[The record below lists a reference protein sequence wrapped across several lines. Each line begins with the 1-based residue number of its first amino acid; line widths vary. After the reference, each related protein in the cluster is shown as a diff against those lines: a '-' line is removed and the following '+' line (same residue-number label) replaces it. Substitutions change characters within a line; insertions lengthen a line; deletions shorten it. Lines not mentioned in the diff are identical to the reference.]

1 MASCPVETPL
11 SSYVLR
17 VKRMEPNLPDPAAL
31 ERELL
36 LLRSPFSRTRFQ
48 LPLQCTETLTRACC
62 LFEHLDVLNEM
73 LWFIGFE
80 VTEIAP
86 GRIAIGHLEDATVT
100 SKNCDKDSIEYGAI
114 MLHCLLAKHRCVR
127 SVELVLPTARQSTF
141 LLLFCEALRSN
152 ESLTCLRLS
161 QCDLRTR
168 ITACAIFVVCRLLAS
183 QLRELTLDSLQ
194 LIGDVWPSLEILRDG
209 LAATRTLKMLKV
221 VDIHVTGTGEGAA
234 GGSGSIAAV
243 ILDGLATNT
252 SVCSLA
258 IDSWFTVHDNE
269 ETFKQLLANSTSLCE
284 LSVLCARR
292 IHDASSVF
300 KAMGGNSS
308 ITELVLE
315 GFRMSQ
321 PDGESLVKL
330 LARNKTLKGV
340 CFTDCTWD
348 VWERNEQ
355 GEKVRMS
362 WHVDALVDALKRTRS
377 LCCLD
382 VDCNLTLREVRLL
395 LEAARDCASL
405 KELHIASL
413 RLTNLEPYC
422 QALEE
427 TGMSH
432 KVKVRS
438 CTLSA
443 QYLAPMVIGAGK
455 APPAVGQLRLNC
467 VDNKSLHD
475 ACWALANDSSQH
487 VTSLHLHNT
496 TLCVEPEAA
505 QELGSY
511 LASTKCLQELDLKL
525 PKLSHWS
532 HMVAAG
538 LAQNNSIRKLKLK
551 GIFTSADVE
560 TLCDWL
566 AESQN
571 VHSLEFWSTSAIAGL
586 LVDTLAESLEESYT
600 LTWFK
605 VVECGKNKSSWQRV
619 RSLVQRNAGLVQCA
633 AGFALG
639 SELTRA
645 ALGYELVA
653 PWHPQLLG
661 AVQRMGSLTRIDAEK
676 RIKSAARRV
685 HAKFWQLAGIVYE
698 ELVCNELP
706 PDLTGSARRRLQL
719 DQLNSR
725 VLEHICSY
733 LKVSDVLVTK
743 DVDKARANDGFTKKE
758 SRHKKTG

>member
-11 SSYVLR
+11 ASYVLR

-36 LLRSPFSRTRFQ
+36 SLRTAWSRTRFQ
-48 LPLQCTETLTRACC
+48 LPLQCSETPTRACC
-62 LFEHLDVLNEM
+62 LFEHLDVLNEV

-80 VTEIAP
+80 VTEVAP

-100 SKNCDKDSIEYGAI
+100 GKSCDKDPIEYGAI

-127 SVELVLPTARQSTF
+127 SIELVLPTARQSTF

-168 ITACAIFVVCRLLAS
+168 ITACAIFVICRLLAT

-194 LIGDVWPSLEILRDG
+194 LIGDVWASLEILGDG
-209 LAATRTLKMLKV
+209 LTTTRTLKMLKV
-221 VDIHVTGTGEGAA
+221 VDVHVTGTGAGAA
-234 GGSGSIAAV
+234 GGSASIAAV
-243 ILDGLATNT
+243 ILDSLAVNT

-269 ETFKQLLANSTSLCE
+269 EAFKQLLADSTSLCE
-284 LSVLCARR
+284 LNVSRARR
-292 IHDASSVF
+292 IHDASPIF
-300 KAMGGNSS
+300 KAMAANSS
-308 ITELVLE
+308 ITDLVVE
-315 GFRMSQ
+315 GFRMNQ
-321 PDGESLVKL
+321 PDGQSFAKL

-348 VWERNEQ
+348 VWERNEE
-355 GEKVRMS
+355 GEKVRLS
-362 WHVDALVDALKRTRS
+362 WHVDALVDALKHTRS
-377 LCCLD
+377 LRCLD

-427 TGMSH
+427 TGMAH
-432 KVKVRS
+432 KVKLGS
-438 CTLSA
+438 CTSSA

-455 APPAVGQLRLNC
+455 APPAVRQLRLNC

-475 ACWALANDSSQH
+475 ACWALASDSSQN
-487 VTSLHLHNT
+487 VTSLHLHS
-496 TLCVEPEAA
+496 TLCIEPEAA

-511 LASTKCLQELDLKL
+511 LASTQCLRELDLKL
-525 PKLSHWS
+525 PKLSHCS
-532 HMVAAG
+532 HVVAAG
-538 LAQNNSIRKLKLK
+538 LAQNTSIRKLKIK
-551 GIFTSADVE
+551 GIFTSGDVE
-560 TLCDWL
+560 ILCDWL
-566 AESQN
+566 SESQN

-586 LVDTLAESLEESYT
+586 LVEILAESLEESYT

-633 AGFALG
+633 AGFVLG

-653 PWHPQLLG
+653 PWHPQLQG
-661 AVQRMGSLTRIDAEK
+661 AVQRMGSLTQTEAEK
-676 RIKSAARRV
+676 RIKSAARRI

-698 ELVCNELP
+698 ELVCHELP
-706 PDLTGSARRRLQL
+706 PDPTGSTRRRLQL

-743 DVDKARANDGFTKKE
+743 DVGDDRK
-758 SRHKKTG
+758 